1 MKNRW
6 MNAKWLGLITIL
18 AAFASGCGKNHLST
32 LRPAGEVGQE
42 QFDLMLLSIIIML
55 FVVIAVSIVF
65 TIAVVKSRR
74 KNMGEDFEPKDIAGN
89 HTLEV
94 IWTAIPIILLI
105 ILAVPTVYLTFK
117 QSDTEASE
125 NDAGEVN
132 SEEVVINVTANQYWW
147 EFEYPNVGVVTGQ
160 ELVVPTDTKVY
171 FNLQASD
178 VKHSFWVPAAGG
190 KMDTNVEGINSFYLT
205 FDDEKAQDS
214 NRLFYGKCAELCG
227 PSHALMDFKVKT
239 LPEDEYNQWLADM
252 KSIEEPV
259 QASASDAAEGQ
270 EIFNNSCIGCHAVTP
285 TGAGAQGPNLTNFG
299 DRELI
304 AGYLAHSEENLIN
317 WISDPEAF
325 KPDNKMTGAYDLTD
339 EEIASVAAYLME
351 LKVEEGSGDVETL
364 RQNAEESS
372 EEGSTESSGE
382 SEGSA
387 EEASSE
393 EPAAEGEESTEEA
406 SPESGEEASEEASSE
421 PSEESASDSEE
432 STSESDEEGGN

>member
-55 FVVIAVSIVF
+55 FVVIVVSIIF
-65 TIAVVKSRR
+65 TLAVVKSRR
-74 KNMGEDFEPKDIAGN
+74 KNLGEDFEPKDVAGN

-117 QSDTEASE
+117 QADTQAME
-125 NDAGEVN
+125 NDDGEVN
-132 SEEVVINVTANQYWW
+132 SEEIVVNVTANQYWW
-147 EFEYPNVGVVTGQ
+147 EFEYPNVDVVTSQ
-160 ELVVPTDTKVY
+160 ELVVPTDKKVY

-190 KMDTNVEGINSFYLT
+190 KMDTNIDGINSFYLT
-205 FDDEKAQDS
+205 FDDGKAQDS

-227 PSHALMDFKVKT
+227 PSHALMDFKVKA
-239 LPEDEYNQWLADM
+239 LPEEEYDQWLADM
-252 KSIEEPV
+252 KNIEEPV
-259 QASASDAAEGQ
+259 QAFADDAAEGQ

-317 WISDPEAF
+317 WIEDPEAF

-364 RQNAEESS
+364 RESAEESS
-372 EEGSTESSGE
+372 EE
-382 SEGSA
+382 
-387 EEASSE
+387 
-393 EPAAEGEESTEEA
+393 EST
-406 SPESGEEASEEASSE
+406 ESGEEEEEASSE

-432 STSESDEEGGN
+432 DSSESDEEGGN